1 MEGLLNELIEQCRPD
16 TQKGKVASYIPAL
29 AKADPNALGLYILDR
44 NGLHAQGGDSQVRFT
59 IQSVIKPIL
68 LLLALMDNG
77 EEFVRSRVGVES
89 TGKPFD
95 AININ
100 ESISQEIL
108 SEHINPMV
116 NMGAIVMCTL
126 IQGENYRERFH
137 RLLELTRTLAN
148 DPSIDVDEEVY
159 LSEKATG
166 NKNRALAFLMRSCG
180 LLEGDVEEVLDC
192 YFRACSIRVDCQ
204 DLARIGF
211 VLANKGRDFLG
222 NQLFPARYAH
232 YVNAVMMTCGM
243 YDGAGDFAVTVG
255 VPAKSGV
262 GGGIM
267 AVVPGRM
274 GIGIYSPALDKK
286 GNSIAGIHILR
297 KLSRKLELSIF

>member
-1 MEGLLNELIEQCRPD
+1 MEGLLSQLIEQCRPD
-16 TQKGKVASYIPAL
+16 TRSGKVANYIPAL
-29 AKADPNALGLYILDR
+29 AKADPNALGVYILDR
-44 NGLHAQGGDSQVRFT
+44 NGLSSQSGDSQVRFT
-59 IQSVIKPIL
+59 IQSIVKPIL
-68 LLLALMDNG
+68 LLQALMDNG

-95 AININ
+95 AINI
-100 ESISQEIL
+100 SDAITQEIL

-126 IQGENYRERFH
+126 IQGENYHDRFD
-137 RLLELTRTLAN
+137 RLLALTRKLAN
-148 DPSIDVDEEVY
+148 NPEIDVDEEVY
-159 LSEKATG
+159 QSEKATG

-180 LLEGDVEEVLDC
+180 LLDGDVEEVLDC
-192 YFRACSIRVDCQ
+192 YFRACSIRVDCR
-204 DLARIGF
+204 DLARIAF
-211 VLANKGRDFLG
+211 VLSNKGRDFMG
-222 NQLFPARYAH
+222 NELFPARYAH
-232 YVNAVMMTCGM
+232 YVNAVLMTCGM

-274 GIGIYSPALDKK
+274 GIGIYSPSLDKK
-286 GNSIAGIHILR
+286 GNSIAGIRVLR
-297 KLSRKLELSIF
+297 RLSRQLELSIF